1 MTKPKLTD
9 AVKQPSEKLPET
21 AQAPAAAADSGT
33 GGAAGLPPAAGKDKG
48 SDEPGDDD
56 EPEASAGAAA
66 KPSDPP
72 APAKAAVTSQEAP
85 AASGADKPLAAY
97 KAAFGDVQGCVYFA
111 EGIAFAD
118 ACSKHIEVQ
127 GKQIADLKASNDTL
141 TAQAATLAKEVLGTA
156 EPLKT
161 GAETAKTG
169 AKSGIDEYASLLE
182 SKLTKL
188 GA

>member
-21 AQAPAAAADSGT
+21 AQAPAAAADSGS
-33 GGAAGLPPAAGKDKG
+33 GGAAGLPPASDRG
-48 SDEPGDDD
+48 SEDSGDAD
-56 EPEASAGAAA
+56 PEASASTGD
-66 KPSDPP
+66 KPTDPP
-72 APAKAAVTSQEAP
+72 APTKAAAESAATP
-85 AASGADKPLAAY
+85 AATAADKPLAAY
-97 KAAFGDVQGCVYFA
+97 KTAFGDTQGCVYFA

-118 ACSKHIEVQ
+118 ACAKHIEVQ
-127 GKQIADLKASNDTL
+127 GKQITDLKASNDTL

-161 GAETAKTG
+161 GAENAKTG

-182 SKLTKL
+182 SKIEKL
-188 GA
+188 L